1 MFNQKGESKM
11 SNKEYDATDHIAL
24 LSELNVLLVLRN
36 ETDVK
41 IDAKNVELKEMKELQ
56 KKKKEL
62 DDEIPF

>member
-1 MFNQKGESKM
+1 
-11 SNKEYDATDHIAL
+11 
-24 LSELNVLLVLRN
+24 LLVLRN